1 MLFFLTKEHDEDWK
15 DCGTFPTFK
24 VGLCAVR
31 GVQPQPPQAAHRSGA
46 SAQFPP
52 LLAARLVMGLCARGW
67 LQAKFNAIM

>member
-1 MLFFLTKEHDEDWK
+1 MLFFLTKEHDEGWK

-24 VGLCAVR
+24 VGLCGECSR
-31 GVQPQPPQAAHRSGA
+31 SRTPQAPAPS
-46 SAQFPP
+46 S